1 MNPATWLVSRELI
14 DAAGAWNTRLLGERT
29 DDGEYFYLSVIAAC
43 RAKDEVKTLNVAAFV
58 QENTVR
64 NKGAEAFQRLPLIF
78 GRCKY
83 RCL

>member
-1 MNPATWLVSRELI
+1 MPPSPGIHDCWGS
-14 DAAGAWNTRLLGERT
+14 GT

-43 RAKDEVKTLNVAAFV
+43 QAKDEVKTLNVAAFV

-83 RCL
+83 GCL